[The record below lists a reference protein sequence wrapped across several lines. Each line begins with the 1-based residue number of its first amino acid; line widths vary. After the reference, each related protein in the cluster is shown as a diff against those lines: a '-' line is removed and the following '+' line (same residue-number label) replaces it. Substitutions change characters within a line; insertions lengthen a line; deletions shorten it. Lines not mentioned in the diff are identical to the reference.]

1 MDRRLLIATV
11 ANGLFVVVEMSIGYY
26 ANSLSLVGDAFH
38 NLTDTLALL
47 LAFVAVRLERRPAT
61 PERSFGYQR
70 AGILAAFVNAGVLVA
85 FTIFIFAEAA
95 RRIENPQP
103 VQTGWM
109 LAVAGI
115 ALLLNGGITLWFRE
129 AGRHDVNIRSAVMHM
144 FADALASAGVIV
156 AALLIRWTGSTVF
169 DPLVSIVI
177 GIMILWSSWGILRET
192 VNLLLEGTPSGIDPQ
207 AVVRDLAAEEGVQGV
222 HHVHIWAIAPS
233 RPALSCHLQL
243 GDVSLRSA
251 GEVLYRVSRMLE
263 SRYKIAHTTIQ
274 FEAVGCPVDDPFCL
288 RGESTSM
295 IDSS

>member
-169 DPLVSIVI
+169 DPLISIVI

>member
-169 DPLVSIVI
+169 DPLISIVI

-263 SRYKIAHTTIQ
+263 SRYQIAHTTIQ

>member
-169 DPLVSIVI
+169 DPLISIVI

-251 GEVLYRVSRMLE
+251 GEVLYRVSQMLE